1 MTFNVAKCS
10 AYARGLFLL
19 LLLSLFL
26 AACTGGRQAA
36 AKAAES
42 AEAPADS
49 LKALFSLTIYS
60 PDGKTQDLDAVL
72 FSVPNKRYRME
83 LTGTLGI
90 GVASLLWLEEGWQ
103 MVFPTEK
110 MYVKG
115 AGYMVGLLNDP
126 SLPLV
131 HIHQVAGLFDGK
143 VLPENLEEVSV
154 RDSVVSGAGLESAGV
169 DSANFDSARANSS
182 VVKIHEARDALTRR
196 YTYAEKDGEVLWL
209 ETLGRDGKTE
219 KLVIK
224 EYKDFKGVKTPS
236 RISFV
241 RESETFLELRV
252 KRVTRGKSFG
262 SGTWRLNIP
271 RSYKQI

>member
-1 MTFNVAKCS
+1 MTFNVAKYS
-10 AYARGLFLL
+10 AFARGLFLL
-19 LLLSLFL
+19 LLLSFFL
-26 AACTGGRQAA
+26 TGCVGGKQSIAPTVQ
-36 AKAAES
+36 S
-42 AEAPADS
+42 AEAPVDS

-143 VLPENLEEVSV
+143 VLPEKFEVKAT
-154 RDSVVSGAGLESAGV
+154 RDTIGADSVAMKVVDARESSGRH
-169 DSANFDSARANSS
+169 F
-182 VVKIHEARDALTRR
+182 
-196 YTYAEKDGEVLWL
+196 TYAEKNGEVQWL
-209 ETLGRDGKTE
+209 EMPGRDGCTE
-219 KLVIK
+219 KIIIE
-224 EYKDFKGVKTPS
+224 EYKEFKGVKTPS
-236 RISFV
+236 KISFV
-241 RESETFLELRV
+241 RDSTTFLELRV
-252 KRVTRGKSFG
+252 KKVNRGKSFG
-262 SGTWRLNIP
+262 TGTWRLNIP

>member
-1 MTFNVAKCS
+1 MTAVFDKGACLQKFW
-10 AYARGLFLL
+10 REFFLL
-19 LLLSLFL
+19 LLLTLFL
-26 AACTGGRQAA
+26 TGCTGGRQAA

-42 AEAPADS
+42 AEAPVDS

-143 VLPENLEEVSV
+143 VIPDNLEEISV
-154 RDSVVSGAGLESAGV
+154 RDSVIVGSV
-169 DSANFDSARANSS
+169 NS
-182 VVKIHEARDALTRR
+182 VVLKIHEARDAMTRR

-209 ETLGRDGKTE
+209 QTLGRDGKDE
-219 KLVIK
+219 KLVIE
-224 EYKDFKGVKTPS
+224 EYKEFKGVKTPS
-236 RISFV
+236 HILFV
-241 RESETFLELRV
+241 RDTTKFLELRV

-262 SGTWRLNIP
+262 FGTWRLNIP
-271 RSYKQI
+271 GSYKQI

>member
-1 MTFNVAKCS
+1 MTFKVAKYS
-10 AYARGLFLL
+10 AFARGLFLL

-26 AACTGGRQAA
+26 TGCTGGRQVA

-90 GVASLLWLEEGWQ
+90 GVASLLWLPEGWQ
-103 MVFPTEK
+103 MVFPIEK

-143 VLPENLEEVSV
+143 VIPDNLEEISV
-154 RDSVVSGAGLESAGV
+154 RDSVIVGSV
-169 DSANFDSARANSS
+169 NS
-182 VVKIHEARDALTRR
+182 VVLKIHEARDAMTRR

-209 ETLGRDGKTE
+209 QTLGRDGKDE
-219 KLVIK
+219 KLVIE
-224 EYKDFKGVKTPS
+224 EYKEFKGVKTPS
-236 RISFV
+236 HILFV
-241 RESETFLELRV
+241 RDTTKFLELRV

-262 SGTWRLNIP
+262 FGTWRLNIP

>member
-1 MTFNVAKCS
+1 MTLAVVKHGAFL
-10 AYARGLFLL
+10 RGLLFLL
-19 LLLSLFL
+19 LMACVL
-26 AACTGGRQAA
+26 AGCTGGKPSTVPAVQ
-36 AKAAES
+36 S

-83 LTGTLGI
+83 LTGSLGI

-131 HIHQVAGLFDGK
+131 HIHQVAGLFEGR
-143 VLPENLEEVSV
+143 VVPENIEEVSV
-154 RDSVVSGAGLESAGV
+154 RDSIGI
-169 DSANFDSARANSS
+169 DSA
-182 VVKIHEARDALTRR
+182 VVKIHEARDALTRH
-196 YTYAEKDGEVLWL
+196 YTYAEKNGEVQWL

-219 KLVIK
+219 KLIIE
-224 EYKDFKGVKTPS
+224 EYKEFFGVKTPS
-236 RISFV
+236 KISFV

-252 KRVTRGKSFG
+252 RKVNRGKPFG

-271 RSYKQI
+271 RSYQQI

>member
-1 MTFNVAKCS
+1 MTFNVAKRR
-10 AYARGLFLL
+10 ARLLGFGQKFWCGLFLL

-26 AACTGGRQAA
+26 TGCVGGKQSTAPA
-36 AKAAES
+36 VPN
-42 AEAPADS
+42 AEAPVDS

-90 GVASLLWLEEGWQ
+90 GVASLLWLEDGWR

-115 AGYMVGLLNDP
+115 AGYMVGLFNDP

-131 HIHQVAGLFDGK
+131 HIHQVAGFFDGK
-143 VLPENLEEVSV
+143 VLPEKFEVKSTRDTV
-154 RDSVVSGAGLESAGV
+154 GADSVA
-169 DSANFDSARANSS
+169 
-182 VVKIHEARDALTRR
+182 VKIVEAREASGRHF
-196 YTYAEKDGEVLWL
+196 TYAEKNGEVQWL
-209 ETLGRDGKTE
+209 EMLGRDGSTE
-219 KLVIK
+219 KINIE
-224 EYKDFKGVKTPS
+224 EYKEFKGVKTPS
-236 RISFV
+236 KISFV
-241 RESETFLELRV
+241 RDSTTFLELRV
-252 KRVTRGKSFG
+252 KRVNRGKPFG

-271 RSYKQI
+271 RSYTQI

>member
-1 MTFNVAKCS
+1 MTFNVAKYS
-10 AYARGLFLL
+10 AFARGLFLL
-19 LLLSLFL
+19 LLLSFFL
-26 AACTGGRQAA
+26 TGCVGGKQSTAPTVQ
-36 AKAAES
+36 S
-42 AEAPADS
+42 AEAPVDS

-110 MYVKG
+110 IYVKG

-143 VLPENLEEVSV
+143 VLPEKFEVKAT
-154 RDSVVSGAGLESAGV
+154 RDTIGADSVAMKVVDAREASGRH
-169 DSANFDSARANSS
+169 F
-182 VVKIHEARDALTRR
+182 
-196 YTYAEKDGEVLWL
+196 TYAEKNGEVQWL
-209 ETLGRDGKTE
+209 EMPGRDGKTE
-219 KLVIK
+219 KLVIE

-241 RESETFLELRV
+241 RDSTTFLELRV
-252 KRVTRGKSFG
+252 KKVNRGKSFG
-262 SGTWRLNIP
+262 TGTWRLNIP
-271 RSYKQI
+271 RSYQRIGG

>member
-1 MTFNVAKCS
+1 MTFNVAKYS
-10 AYARGLFLL
+10 AFARGLFLL

-26 AACTGGRQAA
+26 TGCTGGRQAA

-42 AEAPADS
+42 AEAPVDS
-49 LKALFSLTIYS
+49 LKALFALTIYS
-60 PDGKTQDLDAVL
+60 LDGKTQDLDAVL

-143 VLPENLEEVSV
+143 VLPEKFEVKAT
-154 RDSVVSGAGLESAGV
+154 RDSIGADSVAMKIVDARESSGRH
-169 DSANFDSARANSS
+169 F
-182 VVKIHEARDALTRR
+182 
-196 YTYAEKDGEVLWL
+196 TYAEKNGEVQWL
-209 ETLGRDGKTE
+209 ETLGRDGGTE
-219 KLVIK
+219 KIIIE

-241 RESETFLELRV
+241 RDSTTFLELRV
-252 KRVTRGKSFG
+252 KKVNRGKSFG
-262 SGTWRLNIP
+262 TGTWRLNIP